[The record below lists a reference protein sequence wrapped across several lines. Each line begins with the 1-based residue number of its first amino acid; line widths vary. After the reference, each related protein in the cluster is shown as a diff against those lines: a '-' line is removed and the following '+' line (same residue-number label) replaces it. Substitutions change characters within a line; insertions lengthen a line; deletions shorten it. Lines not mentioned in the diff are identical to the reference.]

1 MDILGKT
8 AAVLCCT
15 ALAAPGGARA
25 AQTNSH
31 TFSGAVG
38 ATVVEPS
45 RLQPVRDLRFGNMMS
60 PPAAGTVV
68 VASDGTVTTAA
79 GMVGADTVPQ
89 PVEGRG
95 PARFLLDGANSRFF
109 IVQLP
114 NRITLTSATSSMEA
128 RTFTSNTRPGRNTID
143 ASGRFTLDVGAT
155 LQVNANQAAGSYA
168 GTFEVS
174 VIYQ

>member
-31 TFSGAVG
+31 TFSGTVG
-38 ATVVEPS
+38 ATVAEPV
-45 RLQPVRDLRFGNMMS
+45 RIQPVLDLRFGNMMS
-60 PPAAGTVV
+60 PPSAGTVV
-68 VASDGTVTTAA
+68 VASDGAVTTTG
-79 GMVGADTVPQ
+79 GMVGADAVPQ
-89 PVEGRG
+89 PAEGRG
-95 PARFLLDGANSRFF
+95 PARFLLVGMGARFF
-109 IVQLP
+109 IVNLP

-128 RTFTSNTRPGRNTID
+128 RTLTSNTRPGRNNFDT
-143 ASGRFTLDVGAT
+143 SGRFMLDVGAT
-155 LQVNANQAAGSYA
+155 LRVNASQAAGSYA
-168 GTFEVS
+168 GTFEVT

>member
-95 PARFLLDGANSRFF
+95 PARFLIDGANSRFF